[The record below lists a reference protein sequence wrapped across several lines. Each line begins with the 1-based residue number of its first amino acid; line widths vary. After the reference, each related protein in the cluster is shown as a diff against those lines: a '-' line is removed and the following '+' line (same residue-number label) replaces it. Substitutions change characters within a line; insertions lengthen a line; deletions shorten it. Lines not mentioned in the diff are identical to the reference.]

1 MLSGY
6 PSGVLRTLLTV
17 PLIILLP
24 GYALVAALFPDAH
37 GTDTPDDTAS
47 TGITGAERFG
57 LAVVMSVVLV
67 PMAGFVVNYTTG
79 LYLRPLLLAVG
90 GVTGFLA
97 LVGILRRLALP
108 AERRHGLAI
117 GTWLDDSVGEFLAV
131 TRRDLRVSPP
141 LQPSTGG
148 QQLLNVFFIV
158 GLLTLTATVGY
169 TAVTPPRDDDPF
181 TEFYLL
187 TQNESGDYVA
197 EDFPREFQQGESR
210 QLYVAI
216 GNEEGQRMPY
226 TVVMQL
232 DGREID
238 RFSTR
243 IDDGRTQRV
252 EATVTP
258 QQTGDRLRLS
268 FLLYRGAV
276 PDDPSPANAYRE
288 THIWISVGG
297 S

>member
-1 MLSGY
+1 MLSGL
-6 PSGVLRTLLTV
+6 PSGTLRTLLAV
-17 PLIILLP
+17 PLIVLLP
-24 GYALVAALFPDAH
+24 GYTLVAALFPDAY
-37 GTDTPDDTAS
+37 GTDTPGETTS
-47 TGITGAERFG
+47 TSLTGVERFG
-57 LAVVMSVVLV
+57 LAVVLSVVLV

-79 LYLRPLLLAVG
+79 LYMRPLLYAVCG
-90 GVTGFLA
+90 LTGFLA

-108 AERRHGLAI
+108 AERRDGL
-117 GTWLDDSVGEFLAV
+117 GVGSWLDDTVGGFLAV

-169 TAVTPPRDDDPF
+169 TAVTPPQDDDPF

-197 EDFPREFQQGESR
+197 QDFPREFQQGESR

-216 GNEEGQRMPY
+216 GNHEGQRVPY

-232 DGREID
+232 DGEEID

-243 IDDGRTQRV
+243 IPAGQTRRV

-268 FLLYRGAV
+268 FLLYRGNV

>member
-1 MLSGY
+1 MSGPLRSTGDLLVALAWTVAAGAVVLSGY

-37 GTDTPDDTAS
+37 GTDTSGDTAS

-131 TRRDLRVSPP
+131 TRRRHP
-141 LQPSTGG
+141 
-148 QQLLNVFFIV
+148 
-158 GLLTLTATVGY
+158 
-169 TAVTPPRDDDPF
+169 
-181 TEFYLL
+181 
-187 TQNESGDYVA
+187 
-197 EDFPREFQQGESR
+197 
-210 QLYVAI
+210 
-216 GNEEGQRMPY
+216 
-226 TVVMQL
+226 
-232 DGREID
+232 
-238 RFSTR
+238 
-243 IDDGRTQRV
+243 
-252 EATVTP
+252 
-258 QQTGDRLRLS
+258 
-268 FLLYRGAV
+268 
-276 PDDPSPANAYRE
+276 
-288 THIWISVGG
+288 
-297 S
+297 